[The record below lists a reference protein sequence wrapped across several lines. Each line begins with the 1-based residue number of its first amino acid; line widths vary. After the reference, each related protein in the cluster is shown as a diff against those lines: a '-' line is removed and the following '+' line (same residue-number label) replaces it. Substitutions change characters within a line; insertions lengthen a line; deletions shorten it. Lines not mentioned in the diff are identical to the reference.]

1 MIPLGALASAAGGET
16 MAISY
21 VSSTRAVAATVTVSS
36 VQVGDL
42 IVVAALAVMTRTP
55 PSLPAG
61 WTSLATDSNGA
72 PNAIRL
78 GYKVA
83 TTAGSQSVGT
93 WTNAN
98 HIAVGVWR
106 GAKAPGKGAISM
118 SGTPALS
125 GLATGAWIGA
135 LMVTAGGAPG
145 PSVVGLTE
153 RYPGAVYDS
162 AGPMASRAAISDAT
176 ALAGALVEIR

>member
-1 MIPLGALASAAGGET
+1 

-21 VSSTRAVAATVTVSS
+21 VSSTSAVAATVTVSS

-42 IVVAALAVMTRTP
+42 IVVLAALSPTVPA
-55 PSLPAG
+55 LPAG
-61 WTSLATDSNGA
+61 WTSLATGA
-72 PNAIRL
+72 GVRL

-98 HIAVGVWR
+98 QVAVGVWR
-106 GAKAPGKGAISM
+106 GAKAPGKGAIVLRN
-118 SGTPALS
+118 GTPALS
-125 GLATGAWIGA
+125 GLATGAWIGV
-135 LMVTAGGAPG
+135 LMVTTGGAPG
-145 PSVVGLTE
+145 PAVVGLTE

-162 AGPMASRAAISDAT
+162 AGPMASRAAISDA
-176 ALAGALVEIR
+176 AIYAGALVEIR